1 MAFEG
6 IVVVAVDVMRPKG
19 STAAAAY
26 SAVGGGGSGAGVP
39 GGLTSRAR
47 ITTRG
52 MWTNN
57 GRLLEVLHKVGLG
70 MGRCVG
76 STVLFLVA

>member
-6 IVVVAVDVMRPKG
+6 MVVVAIDVMRPKG

-26 SAVGGGGSGAGVP
+26 AAATGGSSAA

-52 MWTNN
+52 MWTDN
-57 GRLLEVLHKVGLG
+57 GRLLEVLHKVS
-70 MGRCVG
+70 M
-76 STVLFLVA
+76 S